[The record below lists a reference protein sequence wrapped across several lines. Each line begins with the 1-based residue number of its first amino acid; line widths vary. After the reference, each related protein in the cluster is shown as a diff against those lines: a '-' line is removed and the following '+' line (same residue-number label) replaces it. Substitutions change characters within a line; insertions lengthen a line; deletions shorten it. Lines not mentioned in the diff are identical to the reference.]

1 MIDVRKY
8 SYSSNLRDTAVDL
21 LRELGEAAIFHDLG
35 VQPGRHYVA
44 AQVLAVIFSRLDCIY
59 TYLYIH
65 KYIYIYIY
73 VYAFIFSA
81 QSSTCRSGFCFLFM
95 HTGYRSLI
103 LR

>member
-59 TYLYIH
+59 TYLYISMYMCLFSWH
-65 KYIYIYIY
+65 KFRPAGRVF
-73 VYAFIFSA
+73 VYCSCTQVAVF
-81 QSSTCRSGFCFLFM
+81 
-95 HTGYRSLI
+95 
-103 LR
+103 